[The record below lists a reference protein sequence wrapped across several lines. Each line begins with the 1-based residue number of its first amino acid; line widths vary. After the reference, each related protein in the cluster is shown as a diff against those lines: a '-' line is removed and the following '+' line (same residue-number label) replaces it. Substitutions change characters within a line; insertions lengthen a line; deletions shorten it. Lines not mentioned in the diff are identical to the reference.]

1 MPRIPHPGAMDI
13 LPVIALMDSRTAT
26 RRRLHGARRDDR
38 MVAAPAAPS
47 QPSRKRSEKATRST
61 GGAKTGSP
69 SSVTA

>member
-1 MPRIPHPGAMDI
+1 MDI
-13 LPVIALMDSRTAT
+13 LPVIALMDSRAAT

-38 MVAAPAAPS
+38 MVAASAPPP

-61 GGAKTGSP
+61 GGAETGSP